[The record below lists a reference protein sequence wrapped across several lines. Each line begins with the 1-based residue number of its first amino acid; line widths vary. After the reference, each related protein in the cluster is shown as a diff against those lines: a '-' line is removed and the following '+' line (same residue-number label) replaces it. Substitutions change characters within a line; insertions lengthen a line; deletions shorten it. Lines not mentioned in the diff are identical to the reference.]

1 MTILRGKGRRDKEGE
16 ISNTMW
22 FIIMLTRLHENMQ
35 LDYVDEISGRTAALR
50 NALIEGRRQRNL
62 LASSHHHLLYL

>member
-16 ISNTMW
+16 ISNTIW

-35 LDYVDEISGRTAALR
+35 LDYVDEISGSEPL
-50 NALIEGRRQRNL
+50 
-62 LASSHHHLLYL
+62 HLGMLS